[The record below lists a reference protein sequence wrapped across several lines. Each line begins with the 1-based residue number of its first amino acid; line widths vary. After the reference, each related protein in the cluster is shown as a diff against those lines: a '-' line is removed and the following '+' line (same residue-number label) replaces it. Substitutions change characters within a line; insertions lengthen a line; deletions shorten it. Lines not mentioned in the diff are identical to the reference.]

1 MNALTHAGILNMAMN
16 ALMIAAIAGL
26 WLMWAR
32 ASRRQCEV
40 ESLLRATSEQLDTA
54 LIHMEQAMDHIRRLE
69 ASRTCMTP
77 APDGKPSQK
86 ARDARGD
93 KKSASASD
101 ESESPRMAMEHV
113 ERASRAD
120 AAGAAPLTRVLRLHR
135 EGYKAEDIAVREN
148 IPLAKVRLMLKLH
161 DRRAAA

>member
-1 MNALTHAGILNMAMN
+1 MNALTHAGILNMGLN

-32 ASRRQCEV
+32 ASRRQREV

-54 LIHMEQAMDHIRRLE
+54 LVHMEQAMDHIRRLE
-69 ASRTCMTP
+69 ASRTRMTP
-77 APDGKPSQK
+77 LDEKPSQQTC
-86 ARDARGD
+86 AARGG
-93 KKSASASD
+93 KKSASTPD